1 MQDSN
6 LFQQIEQAGQGHL
19 LQFWNDLSEE
29 QKQKFADQLKGLDW
43 DLISSYQPDQT
54 SAASGSEAEA
64 RRAVPPSHLVRVPT
78 NEQQQ
83 REWKEARP
91 VGEAALRA
99 GKVAAVLLA
108 GGQGTRLGFK
118 HSKGLFPIGPVTG
131 KSLLEILATQV
142 VALSEKY
149 ECSIPYFVMTSDGT
163 HQEIE
168 DFYKKNNYFGLN
180 PDNVFLFHQGYAP
193 SLDSKTGKVL
203 LADKGSLSLNPDGH
217 GGIISALWKSGL
229 FETMKSRGIEYL
241 FSHQVDNPLAK
252 VCDPEF
258 IGLHIKYNSEVS
270 TKVVSKT
277 GPEEK
282 VGVAVDIDGHTR
294 IIEYIDLPQE
304 MAKMREADGQ
314 LRFWAGSTAIHLFNR
329 SFLERVATS
338 KSVLPWHRA
347 IKKIP
352 YVDASGNLVTPDKEN
367 GVKFERFIFDTL
379 PLAKVAL
386 IVETLR
392 DDEFAPLKNKE
403 GEFSADYVKN
413 RMVRVATRWLKQCGV
428 QVPDGVAI
436 EISPQFALTAEDVAT
451 RLPEISNLKID
462 QPLYLSPS
470 GSNSSRLPVEKF
482 SA

>member
-1 MQDSN
+1 MQDSS
-6 LFQQIEQAGQGHL
+6 LFQQVRQAGQGHL
-19 LQFWNDLSEE
+19 LQFWDDLNT
-29 QKQKFADQLKGLDW
+29 DQQQQLAAQLAGLDW
-43 DLISSYQPDQT
+43 DLISSYDP
-54 SAASGSEAEA
+54 SEPNGIAGGEGEA
-64 RRAVPPSHLVRVPT
+64 RRATPPSHLVRVPT
-78 NEQQQ
+78 TDQQ
-83 REWKEARP
+83 RLEWKAARS
-91 VGEAALRA
+91 VGDAALRA

-131 KSLLEILATQV
+131 KSLLEILASQV
-142 VALSEKY
+142 VAISEKY
-149 ECSIPYFVMTSDGT
+149 GCSIPYFVMTSDNT
-163 HQEIE
+163 HEEIE
-168 DFYKKNNYFGLN
+168 AFYKQHNYFGLN
-180 PDNVFLFHQGYAP
+180 PENVFLFHQGYAP
-193 SLDSKTGKVL
+193 SLDLKTGKVL

-217 GGIISALWKSGL
+217 GGIIAAMWKSGL
-229 FETMKSRGIEYL
+229 FEVMKSRGVDYL

-258 IGLHIKYNSEVS
+258 IGLHIQYGSDAS
-270 TKVVSKT
+270 TKVVAKT
-277 GPEEK
+277 GPDEK

-294 IIEYIDLPQE
+294 IIEYIDMPRDMSQ
-304 MAKMREADGQ
+304 MREADGQ

-352 YVDASGNLVTPDKEN
+352 CLDEAGQQMTPDKEN

-392 DDEFAPLKNKE
+392 DEEFAPLKNKD
-403 GEFSADYVKN
+403 GDFSAQYVKD
-413 RMVRVATRWLKQCGV
+413 RMVQVATRWLNQCGV
-428 QVPDGVAI
+428 QVTDGVPV
-436 EISPQFALTAEDVAT
+436 EIDPRFAMSVEDVAT
-451 RLPEISNLKID
+451 RVTEIANQKID
-462 QPLYLSPS
+462 RPLYLSPA
-470 GSNSSRLPVEKF
+470 GSNPLRSSVEKS